1 MGKGDNRRTLKV
13 LQRKRLKKF
22 KARMKRKM
30 DPKRI
35 EAAKAAN

>member
-13 LQRKRLKKF
+13 LQRRRQRKF
-22 KARMKRKM
+22 KARKRRRM

-35 EAAKAAN
+35 PQPKAG